1 MKVEVKKEPPSR
13 AVLEVELPPE
23 DVEKGLEEALTR
35 LNRRVTIPGFRRGR
49 APKVLLQRYVG
60 KDTVYEEAVNLL
72 VPDAYATAVDQTGVR
87 PITRP
92 QIQVESIEEGKPL
105 RFTATVDL
113 LPEVSLG
120 DYRAIRVPPE
130 QAAVTDADIDA
141 AIEDLRRRHA
151 QLVALE
157 GRQAA
162 EGDYVL
168 GRVTEAMGDQARF
181 QAGKEYLIEIGG
193 GIYPVEVERSLVG
206 VSVGER
212 KTMTT
217 SDPASTVTLE
227 VTGLKRKELPE
238 LSDEFAKTAA
248 NAGTVQEI
256 RDLMRQRMQQ
266 EAEARA
272 RQAYEEKVID
282 ALLQS
287 ANIDVPSSLVEHELQ
302 HLVADLTETLSRR
315 GLTLPRYLQATE
327 KTEQQMLDELR
338 PSADR
343 RIRTEL
349 AIDEFSR
356 QEGVQPA
363 QEEIDREVEN
373 VARRLQLDDARIR
386 EWLGEQGRYDSLVT
400 ALRRRQA
407 LARLVA
413 IARGDAA

>member
-23 DVEKGLEEALTR
+23 DLQKGLEEALTR

-49 APKVLLQRYVG
+49 APKVLLQRFVG

-72 VPDAYATAVDQTGVR
+72 VPDAYASAVDQAGVR

-92 QIQVESIEEGKPL
+92 QIQVESVEEGKPL

-113 LPEVSLG
+113 VPEVSLG
-120 DYRAIRVPPE
+120 DYRAIRIPTE
-130 QAAVTDADIDA
+130 RAAVTDADVES
-141 AIEDLRRRHA
+141 AIEDLRRRNA

-157 GRQAA
+157 GRPAA
-162 EGDYVL
+162 QGDYVL
-168 GRVTEAMGDQARF
+168 GRVVEAAGDQARL
-181 QAGKEYLIEIGG
+181 QPGKEYLIEIGG
-193 GIYPVEVERSLVG
+193 GTYPEEVERSLVG

-217 SDPASTVTLE
+217 TDPASTVTLE
-227 VTGLKRKELPE
+227 VSGLKRRELPE

-248 NAGTVQEI
+248 NAATIQEL
-256 RDLMRQRMQQ
+256 RDLLRTRMQQ
-266 EAEARA
+266 EVEERV
-272 RQAYEEKVID
+272 RQAYQEKVVD

-287 ANIDVPSSLVEHELQ
+287 ATIDVPSSLIEHELQ
-302 HLVADLTETLSRR
+302 HLVGDLTETLSRR
-315 GLTLPRYLQATE
+315 GVTLQRYLQATE

-338 PSADR
+338 PSAER

-356 QEGVQPA
+356 QDGVTPS

-373 VARRLQLDDARIR
+373 VARRLQLDDARVK
-386 EWLGEQGRYDSLVT
+386 EWLGEQGRFDSLVT

-407 LARLVA
+407 LSRLVA

>member
-13 AVLEVELPPE
+13 VVLEVELPPE
-23 DVEKGLEEALTR
+23 DLQKGLEEALTR

-49 APKVLLQRYVG
+49 APKVLLQRFVG
-60 KDTVYEEAVNLL
+60 KDAVYEEAVNLL
-72 VPDAYATAVDQTGVR
+72 VPDAYASAVDQAGVR

-92 QIQVESIEEGKPL
+92 QIQVESVEEGKPL

-130 QAAVTDADIDA
+130 QAVVTDADVDS
-141 AIEDLRRRHA
+141 AIEDLRRRNAH
-151 QLVALE
+151 LVALE
-157 GRQAA
+157 GRPAA

-168 GRVTEAMGDQARF
+168 GRVVETTGDQARL
-181 QAGKEYLIEIGG
+181 QPGKEYLIEIGG
-193 GIYPVEVERSLVG
+193 GTYPEEIERALVG

-212 KTMTT
+212 KTVTT
-217 SDPASTVTLE
+217 TDPASTVTLE
-227 VTGLKRKELPE
+227 VSALKRKELPE

-248 NAGTVQEI
+248 NAGTVQEL
-256 RDLMRQRMQQ
+256 RDLLRARMQQ
-266 EAEARA
+266 EVEARV

-282 ALLQS
+282 ALLQG
-287 ANIDVPSSLVEHELQ
+287 ATIDVPSSLIEHELQ
-302 HLVADLTETLSRR
+302 HLVGDLTESLSRR
-315 GLTLPRYLQATE
+315 GLTLQRYLQATE

-338 PSADR
+338 PSAER

-356 QEGVQPA
+356 QEGVKPV

-373 VARRLQLDDARIR
+373 VARRLQLDDARVR

>member
-23 DVEKGLEEALTR
+23 DLQKGLEEALTR

-49 APKVLLQRYVG
+49 APKVLLQRFVG
-60 KDTVYEEAVNLL
+60 KDAVYEEAVNLL
-72 VPDAYATAVDQTGVR
+72 VPDAYASAVDQAGVR

-92 QIQVESIEEGKPL
+92 QIQVESVEEGKPL

-130 QAAVTDADIDA
+130 QAVVTDADVDS
-141 AIEDLRRRHA
+141 AIEDLRRRNAH
-151 QLVALE
+151 LVVLE
-157 GRQAA
+157 GRPAA

-168 GRVTEAMGDQARF
+168 GRVVEAAGDQARL
-181 QAGKEYLIEIGG
+181 QPGKEYLIEIGG
-193 GIYPVEVERSLVG
+193 GTYPEEIERALVG

-212 KTMTT
+212 KTVTT
-217 SDPASTVTLE
+217 TDPASTVTLE
-227 VTGLKRKELPE
+227 VSGLKRKELPE

-248 NAGTVQEI
+248 NAGTVQEL
-256 RDLMRQRMQQ
+256 RDLLRARMQQ
-266 EAEARA
+266 EVEARV

-282 ALLQS
+282 ALLQG
-287 ANIDVPSSLVEHELQ
+287 ATIDVPSSLIEHELQ
-302 HLVADLTETLSRR
+302 HLVGDLTESLSRR
-315 GLTLPRYLQATE
+315 GLTLQRYLQATE

-338 PSADR
+338 PSAER

-356 QEGVQPA
+356 QEGVKPV

-373 VARRLQLDDARIR
+373 VARRLQLDDARVR
-386 EWLGEQGRYDSLVT
+386 EWLGEQGRFDSLVT

>member
-60 KDTVYEEAVNLL
+60 KDTIYEEAVNLL

-113 LPEVSLG
+113 LPEVSFG

-157 GRQAA
+157 GRPAA

-315 GLTLPRYLQATE
+315 GLTLQRYLQATE

>member
-23 DVEKGLEEALTR
+23 DLQKGLEEALTR

-49 APKVLLQRYVG
+49 APKVLLQRFVG
-60 KDTVYEEAVNLL
+60 KDAVYEEAVNLL
-72 VPDAYATAVDQTGVR
+72 VPDAYASAVDQAGVR

-92 QIQVESIEEGKPL
+92 QIQVESVEEGKPL

-130 QAAVTDADIDA
+130 QAVVTDADVDS
-141 AIEDLRRRHA
+141 AIEDLRRRNAH
-151 QLVALE
+151 LVALE
-157 GRQAA
+157 GRPAT

-168 GRVTEAMGDQARF
+168 GRVVEAAGDQARL
-181 QAGKEYLIEIGG
+181 QPGKEYLIEIGG
-193 GIYPVEVERSLVG
+193 GTYPEEVERSLVG

-212 KTMTT
+212 KTVTT
-217 SDPASTVTLE
+217 TDPASTVTLE
-227 VTGLKRKELPE
+227 VSGLKRKELPE

-248 NAGTVQEI
+248 NAGTVQELS
-256 RDLMRQRMQQ
+256 DLLRARMQQ
-266 EAEARA
+266 EVEARV

-282 ALLQS
+282 ALLQG
-287 ANIDVPSSLVEHELQ
+287 ATIDVPSSLIEHELQ
-302 HLVADLTETLSRR
+302 HLVGDLTESLSRR
-315 GLTLPRYLQATE
+315 GLTLQRYLQATE

-338 PSADR
+338 PSAER

-356 QEGVQPA
+356 QEGVKPV

-373 VARRLQLDDARIR
+373 VARRLQLDDARVR

>member
-23 DVEKGLEEALTR
+23 DLQKGLEEALTR

-49 APKVLLQRYVG
+49 APKVLLQRFVG
-60 KDTVYEEAVNLL
+60 KDAVYEEAVNLL
-72 VPDAYATAVDQTGVR
+72 VPDAYASAVDQAGVR

-92 QIQVESIEEGKPL
+92 QIQVESVEEGKPL

-130 QAAVTDADIDA
+130 QAVVTDADVDS
-141 AIEDLRRRHA
+141 AIEDLRRRNA

-157 GRQAA
+157 GRPAA

-168 GRVTEAMGDQARF
+168 GRVVEAAGDQARL
-181 QAGKEYLIEIGG
+181 QPSKEYLIEIGG
-193 GIYPVEVERSLVG
+193 GIYPEEIERSLVG
-206 VSVGER
+206 VSVGDR
-212 KTMTT
+212 KTVTT
-217 SDPASTVTLE
+217 TDPASIVTLE
-227 VTGLKRKELPE
+227 VSALKRKELPE

-248 NAGTVQEI
+248 NAGTVQEL
-256 RDLMRQRMQQ
+256 RDLLRGRMQQ
-266 EAEARA
+266 EVEARVK
-272 RQAYEEKVID
+272 QTYEEKVID
-282 ALLQS
+282 TLLQG
-287 ANIDVPSSLVEHELQ
+287 ATIDVPSSLIEHELQ
-302 HLVADLTETLSRR
+302 HLVGDLTESLSRR
-315 GLTLPRYLQATE
+315 GLTLQRYRQATE

-338 PSADR
+338 PSAER

-356 QEGVQPA
+356 QEGVKPT

-373 VARRLQLDDARIR
+373 VARRLQLDDARVR